1 MGKVLSTFEMGYAGA
16 VSRSIDN
23 IIVALP
29 NCDSSAIVF
38 GAPVFLSSD
47 KKGAVN
53 ASASSTAAVFLGFAV
68 RSASKTPDTYGSSL
82 AEYAPGELTDV
93 ITRGSVIV
101 ATDGSC
107 GMGDQVYLNPSTMHL
122 TPQASSGGNANI
134 ALPGVRYRSPRDSSG
149 MAEILLTT
157 RNIQ

>member
-29 NCDSSAIVF
+29 NRDSSAIAF
-38 GAPVFLSSD
+38 GAPVFISPD
-47 KKGAVN
+47 KKGALN
-53 ASASSTAAVFLGFAV
+53 ASGSSTTAGFLGFAV
-68 RSASKTPDTYGSSL
+68 RSASKTPDTYGSDL
-82 AEYAPGELTDV
+82 ADYAAGELTDV

-101 ATDGSC
+101 DTDGGC
-107 GMGDQVYLNPSTMHL
+107 GMGDQVYLNLSTLRL
-122 TPQASSGGNANI
+122 TPQASSGGTANI

-149 MAEILLTT
+149 RAEILLTT